1 MVKRD
6 FLARQDHKQ
15 IVSGR
20 LIYKR
25 SLRELN
31 EILNEEVVINHQVKQ
46 ELLKKTKLQQ
56 LD

>member
-25 SLRELN
+25 SLRGLN